1 MAAREVVVRMKKN
14 VSSKCPAVTSVL
26 TVPLSS
32 PPLKPP
38 EESGPP
44 SPQVATAA
52 QGCLTMTLGTR
63 PWTHTWHI
71 QPHPLH
77 SRSPSPH
84 HSATRPAHT
93 CGWWV
98 RSSASL
104 QDTPKETSW
113 QLWAQ
118 CWRLRPGQPDAGVGG
133 PLGPTVSSPV
143 QKQVQGKLKSPGI
156 LEAPR
161 RQPNPAQ
168 HTGAHTH
175 PDLASWSQRTWT
187 SLPLNPRVLICKTEV
202 APEKTP

>member
-1 MAAREVVVRMKKN
+1 MNPTQSHHLAVGIFPRLSEPQFPHPQMGMIMAAREVVVRMKKN

-104 QDTPKETSW
+104 QDTPAWLWRETQMHS
-113 QLWAQ
+113 LAKGDIGHGASEPY
-118 CWRLRPGQPDAGVGG
+118 RLTPATWPEA
-133 PLGPTVSSPV
+133 LGIHQGLPVSVSS
-143 QKQVQGKLKSPGI
+143 S
-156 LEAPR
+156 
-161 RQPNPAQ
+161 
-168 HTGAHTH
+168 
-175 PDLASWSQRTWT
+175 
-187 SLPLNPRVLICKTEV
+187 
-202 APEKTP
+202 EKFLCP